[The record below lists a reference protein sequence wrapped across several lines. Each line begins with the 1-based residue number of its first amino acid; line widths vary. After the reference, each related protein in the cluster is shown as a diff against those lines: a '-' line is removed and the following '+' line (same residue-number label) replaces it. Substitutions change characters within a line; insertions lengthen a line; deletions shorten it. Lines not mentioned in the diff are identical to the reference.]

1 MGKITDEHPFVLIT
15 CSGVSSTGKLAA
27 EVGGILAQREPDLFE
42 GYTHARQSTRDME
55 AVINGGKVVVVDGC
69 EGLCA
74 AKKLQSLCM
83 TPHIHIIATEE
94 GREKHGMAD
103 PTFEEIE
110 TLIAAIRRALQQ

>member
-1 MGKITDEHPFVLIT
+1 
-15 CSGVSSTGKLAA
+15 
-27 EVGGILAQREPDLFE
+27 
-42 GYTHARQSTRDME
+42 ME

-94 GREKHGMAD
+94 GIEKHGMAD

-110 TLIAAIRRALQQ
+110 TLIAQYAGHYSNNTAECGISWKSRTGNLVKK